1 MALSI
6 LEIEVDKIVTLIQCP
21 VRSTCLCEACSIR
34 EGVCSLGRSEQ
45 IYMNE
50 VFCHLALIIWH
61 VIYDSVPL
69 FFLKAG
75 YLRPTWD
82 GKEYFGK
89 HLILICVK
97 VICIFLKL
105 VIDIVIF
112 LSEMRPVIKANPKV
126 NPVFVQFVEQG
137 KDVVRLGC
145 GESFDTRLTL
155 AYFGLI
161 CSTPNLLFIN
171 YLSR

>member
-1 MALSI
+1 M
-6 LEIEVDKIVTLIQCP
+6 
-21 VRSTCLCEACSIR
+21 
-34 EGVCSLGRSEQ
+34 
-45 IYMNE
+45 
-50 VFCHLALIIWH
+50 
-61 VIYDSVPL
+61 PL
-69 FFLKAG
+69 FFKKAV

-82 GKEYFGK
+82 DKEYFRK

-112 LSEMRPVIKANPKV
+112 LSEMRPVIEANPKV

-137 KDVVRLGC
+137 KDGVRLGC

-161 CSTPNLLFIN
+161 GSTPNLLFIN
-171 YLSR
+171 NLSS